1 MIRVELQTIGEMLPA
16 GLRRTRQRFLVLL
29 RAGAA
34 AILALPGAGCNR
46 ASEASFDE
54 VPARSVSIA
63 HLKSL
68 CEGEMRTI
76 TEQIAVCGVV
86 TGNDR
91 YGEFPREVVLQD
103 ASGGITV
110 AADYPALMNPYPL
123 GRELTVYCNG
133 LTLYDHGGTIRLG
146 KLPPDDAAGWDAATR
161 RCIPEEELARH
172 LRLTESEAS
181 RPEPRAIGIGDLGPA
196 LADVYISIDGV
207 RFAQSGY
214 WCDTDPATGRSVAT
228 EHALTDAQGHPL
240 PLTVR
245 TPGTVFYASEPLP
258 EGCGSLCGILDCFG
272 GAWSLRITA
281 FETAFVTAAA
291 TSPTTGP

>member
-1 MIRVELQTIGEMLPA
+1 MRRTACGKEGLRRVFAA
-16 GLRRTRQRFLVLL
+16 GLRAVV
-29 RAGAA
+29 A
-34 AILALPGAGCNR
+34 AIPALTGAGCDR
-46 ASEASFDE
+46 SSKASFDE
-54 VPARSVSIA
+54 VPARVVSIA

-68 CEGEMRTI
+68 CEGEVRTI
-76 TEQIAVCGVV
+76 TEQIAVCGAV

-91 YGEFPREVVLQD
+91 YGEFPREVVIQD

-110 AADYPALMNPYPL
+110 AADCPALRNPYPL

-133 LTLYDHGGTIRLG
+133 LTLYDRGGTIRLG
-146 KLPPDDAAGWDAATR
+146 KLPPDDATGWDAETR

-172 LRLTESEAS
+172 LRLTGREAC

-196 LADVYISIDGV
+196 LADVYVRIDGV
-207 RFAQSGY
+207 RFAQGGL
-214 WCDTDPATGRSVAT
+214 WCDTDPATGRTVTT

-240 PLTVR
+240 PLAVR

-258 EGCGSLCGILDCFG
+258 EGCGSLCGILDWFG
-272 GAWSLRITA
+272 GACTLRITA

-291 TSPTTGP
+291 TSPTAYP